1 MNLKIKMKKLLS
13 YLLWETLHEG
23 HKTLIKNAP
32 RDTFKVATIYV
43 NPLQFN
49 DKDDYTNYPRS
60 IERDIN
66 LCKELN
72 IDLVLRSRARYND

>member
-1 MNLKIKMKKLLS
+1 MGN
-13 YLLWETLHEG
+13 LHEG

-60 IERDIN
+60 RT
-66 LCKELN
+66 
-72 IDLVLRSRARYND
+72 RY